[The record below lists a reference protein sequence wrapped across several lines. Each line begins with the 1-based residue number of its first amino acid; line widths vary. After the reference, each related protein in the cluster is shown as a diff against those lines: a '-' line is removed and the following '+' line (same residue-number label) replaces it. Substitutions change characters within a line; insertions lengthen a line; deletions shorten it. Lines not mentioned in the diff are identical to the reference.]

1 MERHRPAALERIAPI
16 AAEQDGFVTAAQAAQ
31 VGVDYARLVR
41 LVDGDLLE
49 RVEHGVYRV
58 TAGVPTIPRAPES
71 LYIKYLALD
80 GKRLPWTDRAAP
92 QVVVSHESA
101 ADVLGIGTLP
111 ADIATFTSS
120 KRRETTMSAAKI
132 KVGPLDAADWAY
144 LFDGRLPV
152 TAAARTVVDL
162 ALAGAGRDYVERA
175 LSDALHERL
184 TTRDEVMA
192 MLDRRRRS
200 ARSARVGW
208 LDQVLERS

>member
-16 AAEQDGFVTAAQAAQ
+16 ATEQDGFVTAAQAAQ

-58 TAGVPTIPRAPES
+58 TAGVATIPRAPES

-92 QVVVSHESA
+92 RVVVSHESA

-120 KRRETTMSAAKI
+120 KRRETTISAAKI
-132 KVGPLDAADWAY
+132 KVGPLDAADWVY

-152 TAAARTVVDL
+152 TTAARTVVDL
-162 ALAGAGRDYVERA
+162 ALAGAGRDYVERV